1 MENNDLGST
10 TLKVNL
16 SNIPWIKCDAGNMM
30 WESVMLFKK
39 ISPLV
44 SPSGKEELLPAE
56 VIVCKKCG
64 KVPQFFWEK
73 AKEIPEELR
82 STCSDTKSLDI
93 IEGK

>member
-1 MENNDLGST
+1 MENNDLKNT

-16 SNIPWIKCDAGNMM
+16 NDIPWIKCEEGNMM
-30 WESVMLFKK
+30 WESTMLFKK
-39 ISPLV
+39 LSSLV

-56 VIVCKKCG
+56 IIVCKKCG

-82 STCSDTKSLDI
+82 STCGDPKSSVI
-93 IEGK
+93 IESK